1 MRKALLIVL
10 CMVMVIIYPVQAL
23 AAPLDFGGGV
33 SDEYEYEEIVFL
45 SGTPIKFVGTFTVTE
60 RNRGNVTDL
69 GYKFVLSPEDKTIK
83 GKLDRKMNYE
93 IVNENFSEKGQ
104 TVAEATV
111 NSYRET
117 ITIGED
123 KYTLSDY
130 QFSKYR
136 YYRQPYRLRIITLT
150 TIISRKLYEI
160 NKDEGRVSV
169 ETSGG
174 SVGYKNFLG
183 GSTETQILDYMMDTE
198 RGFNHRG

>member
-1 MRKALLIVL
+1 
-10 CMVMVIIYPVQAL
+10 MVMVIIYPVQAL

-130 QFSKYR
+130 QFSKSDIIDNR
-136 YYRQPYRLRIITLT
+136 PASDYYSA

-174 SVGYKNFLG
+174 SVGYKNFW